1 MGFPLHTN
9 GLSAGSYLNSAICA
23 NALPTCIKITLNRQK
38 LFKDLPPQIMRLSAF
53 ELDRQLYVIFRGEE
67 GLDLR
72 RSSQVSKSIKI
83 YSMLCYC
90 GVTQELSDILQ
101 NTLQGMV
108 PTPVTKSAKSHPL
121 FVPDLELANKSNQPT
136 AFKSTR
142 RRTSIQITCAI
153 SSSSP
158 ADSSQWYEIFFFFRY
173 GNFLHNCRNETVY
186 FLF

>member
-1 MGFPLHTN
+1 
-9 GLSAGSYLNSAICA
+9 
-23 NALPTCIKITLNRQK
+23 
-38 LFKDLPPQIMRLSAF
+38 
-53 ELDRQLYVIFRGEE
+53 
-67 GLDLR
+67 
-72 RSSQVSKSIKI
+72 
-83 YSMLCYC
+83 MLCYC

-108 PTPVTKSAKSHPL
+108 PTPVTRSAKSHPL
-121 FVPDLELANKSNQPT
+121 FFETWSWQTKTTT